1 MIMLNETPKWQEL
14 LLTNDIDVLVTIVAD
29 NQVYFKA
36 KTMGSI
42 DKVKLENNTEF
53 NLTDFVDNLDYQDFR
68 GLITIEELH

>member
-1 MIMLNETPKWQEL
+1 MLNETPKWQEL

-53 NLTDFVDNLDYQDFR
+53 NLTEFVDNLDYQDFR

>member
-1 MIMLNETPKWQEL
+1 MLNETPKWQEL
-14 LLTNDIDVLVTIVAD
+14 LLTNDIDILVTVVSN

-36 KTMGSI
+36 KTMGSV

-53 NLTDFVDNLDYQDFR
+53 NLTEFVDNLDYQDFR